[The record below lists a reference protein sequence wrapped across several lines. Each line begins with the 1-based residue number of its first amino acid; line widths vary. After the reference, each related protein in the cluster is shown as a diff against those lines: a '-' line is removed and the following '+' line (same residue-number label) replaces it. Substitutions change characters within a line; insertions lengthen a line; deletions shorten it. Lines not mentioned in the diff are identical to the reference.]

1 MEEESTR
8 SRRVLRHGEEVPSAS
23 WKVQLTTPT
32 SAVRHVHRNAD
43 RQLDVG
49 DVVASAAVRRLTRV
63 DHVREHDDVRVPFGL
78 VLVVEKTVSR
88 GVVVLVSMAKEQR
101 VVGCCARRVVRSESL
116 FVNDELSGRV
126 DDWHI
131 VQRHDRLIGQPRSG
145 SVCNEE
151 EGCAHDLCWKSHGR
165 SGRCVCEATRQ

>member
-1 MEEESTR
+1 MEGAVYVTNDDR
-8 SRRVLRHGEEVPSAS
+8 
-23 WKVQLTTPT
+23 
-32 SAVRHVHRNAD
+32 AVRHVHRNAD

-78 VLVVEKTVSR
+78 VLVVEETISR

-101 VVGCCARRVVRSESL
+101 VFGRWARRVVRSESL
-116 FVNDELSGRV
+116 FVNDEFPGRV

-131 VQRHDRLIGQPRSG
+131 VQRRDRLIGQPRSG

-151 EGCAHDLCWKSHGR
+151 EGCAHGLVLEEPWAQRSLCL
-165 SGRCVCEATRQ
+165 